1 VKPPADLPSVLIALG
16 DSLAARIGVE
26 PAQLWAYLYRRA
38 PPPPA
43 VRAALVEAFYP
54 RVSPDDF
61 LGLPSREENGTLRTM
76 PATDFAAHR
85 TGRPLARPRHPLMAA
100 LSKAG
105 VTVAEEA
112 KAVGRSTSSIRSFCY
127 PAKHEAFR
135 PPPRA
140 LADHWQKKYG
150 VPLATWPRL
159 AD

>member
-1 VKPPADLPSVLIALG
+1 MLVALG
-16 DSLAARIGVE
+16 DSLAAQIGVE
-26 PAQLWAYLYRRA
+26 PAQFWAYLYRRA

-54 RVSPDDF
+54 RVSPNDF
-61 LGLPSREENGTLRTM
+61 LGLPSRDENGTLRTM

-112 KAVGRSTSSIRSFCY
+112 RSVGRSASSIRSFCY
-127 PAKHEAFR
+127 PVKHEAFR

-140 LADHWQKKYG
+140 LAEHWSKKYG